1 MGKLG
6 GKKCRLLSMLVLTAL
21 LFLVEISV
29 GYFTN
34 SMALVADSFHML
46 SDVAA
51 LTIAFLSIRMSPKKW
66 SKNTFGWARAEV
78 LGALVNAVFLSAM
91 CFSILIEA
99 CKRFL
104 QVEPVRD
111 PVLIVVVGS
120 IGLLVNVI
128 GLFLFHQHGHSP
140 PKDCGSDRV
149 LHSSAEG
156 DCSSSHY
163 NSKIVTTP
171 SEQLNMKGVFLHVLA
186 DALGSL
192 VVVLSATVIWLT
204 DWTYRFYM
212 DPALSVVVVAIIL
225 RSVWP
230 LFRDSSLILLQ
241 TVPTHI
247 EVDLIERR
255 LMEKVD
261 GVLGIHEFH
270 IWQLA
275 GDRIIASAHLRCRN
289 LSEYMMLAGEVKEFF
304 HHEGIHSTTIQP
316 EFTEVEDGREDCML
330 DCPDAYSCSV
340 STCCRRSK
348 ERSQTPP
355 LVCQRRSATDFV
367 DS

>member
-1 MGKLG
+1 MFG
-6 GKKCRLLSMLVLTAL
+6 LTA
-21 LFLVEISV
+21 FFFMVEISV

-34 SMALVADSFHML
+34 SMALLADSFHML

-99 CKRFL
+99 LKRFL
-104 QVEPVRD
+104 QVEPIRN
-111 PVLIVVVGS
+111 PMLIVVVGF
-120 IGLLVNVI
+120 IGLLVNII
-128 GLFLFHQHGHSP
+128 GLFMFHQHGHARPRDPGSTNQLNNSGSVVG
-140 PKDCGSDRV
+140 DVCSDREKSV
-149 LHSSAEG
+149 NTEQLETVK
-156 DCSSSHY
+156 CP
-163 NSKIVTTP
+163 NT

-186 DALGSL
+186 DALGS
-192 VVVLSATVIWLT
+192 VIVVLSATIIWLT
-204 DWTYRFYM
+204 EWPYRYYI
-212 DPALSVVVVAIIL
+212 DPALSVIMVIFIL

-230 LFRDSSLILLQ
+230 LLRDSSLILLQ

-247 EVDLIERR
+247 EVDMIERK
-255 LMEKVD
+255 LLEKVD

-275 GDRIIASAHLRCRN
+275 GDRIIASAHIRCRN
-289 LSEYMMLAGEVKEFF
+289 LSEYMILAGKVKEFF
-304 HHEGIHSTTIQP
+304 HNEGIHSTTIQP
-316 EFTEVEDGREDCML
+316 EFTEVEDDLVDCML
-330 DCPDAYSCSV
+330 DCPDAYTCSF
-340 STCCRRSK
+340 STCCGRTR

-355 LVCQRRSATDFV
+355 ILCRQRSISNIV
-367 DS
+367 ES

>member
-1 MGKLG
+1 MFG
-6 GKKCRLLSMLVLTAL
+6 LTA
-21 LFLVEISV
+21 FFFMVEISV

-34 SMALVADSFHML
+34 SMALLADSFHML

-99 CKRFL
+99 LKRFL
-104 QVEPVRD
+104 QVEPIRN
-111 PVLIVVVGS
+111 PMLIVVVGS
-120 IGLLVNVI
+120 IGLLVNII
-128 GLFLFHQHGHSP
+128 GLFLFQHHGHARS
-140 PKDCGSDRV
+140 KDSGSSQKLNNSVSLGGDGCSDRGKCV
-149 LHSSAEG
+149 NTNQLETVK
-156 DCSSSHY
+156 CVN
-163 NSKIVTTP
+163 NS

-186 DALGSL
+186 DAMGS
-192 VVVLSATVIWLT
+192 VIVVLSATVIWLT
-204 DWTYRFYM
+204 DWPYRFYI
-212 DPALSVVVVAIIL
+212 DPALSVIMVVIIL

-230 LFRDSSLILLQ
+230 LLRDSSLILLQ

-247 EVDLIERR
+247 EVEMIERK
-255 LMEKVD
+255 LLEKVD

-275 GDRIIASAHLRCRN
+275 GDRIIASAHIRCRN
-289 LSEYMMLAGEVKEFF
+289 LSEYMMLAGKVKEFF
-304 HHEGIHSTTIQP
+304 HNEGIHSTTIQP
-316 EFTEVEDGREDCML
+316 EFTEVDDDLVDCML
-330 DCPDAYSCSV
+330 DCPDAYSCSF
-340 STCCRRSK
+340 STCCGRTR

-355 LVCQRRSATDFV
+355 MLCRQRSISDMV
-367 DS
+367 ES